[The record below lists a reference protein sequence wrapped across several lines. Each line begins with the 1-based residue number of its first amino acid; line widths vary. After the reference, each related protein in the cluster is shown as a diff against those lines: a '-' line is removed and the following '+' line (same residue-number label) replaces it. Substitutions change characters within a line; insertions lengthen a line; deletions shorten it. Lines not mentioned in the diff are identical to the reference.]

1 MRLRDI
7 LISTVAGLLVIVLI
21 ISAGLRLDYINS
33 QRQEMKLIANEPL
46 KNAPPSLAFAT
57 VAMGAFRGL
66 VVDVLWIRADRLKEE
81 GQFFDA
87 RQLAEWITVL
97 QPRFAQVWVF
107 QAWNMAYNI
116 SAAIPDEQVEQR
128 WQWVKNGYELLRDK
142 GIPMNPHS
150 ILLYQELAR
159 IFQHKIG
166 FITDNAHKYYKLQLA
181 GEMEPLLGSAD
192 NAWFDALA
200 KAPAQWSDI
209 AADPNETALI
219 TALKHA
225 DKNFED
231 ESRFVGNYLSLR
243 QNPSRFDPAAFRV
256 IDRFR
261 GTKALNDFDVFAKA
275 WELRNVWKLDPV
287 LMRELNQTYGP
298 TDYLDPNIH
307 YPLDWRHP
315 DSHAIYWA
323 VLGLR
328 VAGNKVV
335 GIKEGRKEY
344 DVAEENTDRIV
355 AGSLQNL
362 FKYGKIFMY
371 DVPSELPPDRPEAA
385 FGTDVNAPPRMQ
397 KDIFL
402 RPDLRMFDSYSRAAE
417 KIIAKYVDPNIGF
430 DESHTVQLR
439 NMYSNTLVMFYQAG
453 NRKQAQKIYN
463 FLRNRFPYRPEFK
476 EPAVETF
483 VRDYIK
489 VNLENITISK
499 ATDMIMMMLSEAYFR
514 YAVRDDD
521 EAFAREK
528 MAEETYKLYNEKYSD
543 EQRLRIPEFKT
554 VRYNALQDFLRDRQ
568 YPLVMRQ
575 NLISRIQIERPEL
588 YEMLDNIRQ
597 QLLKEYQSQAAN
609 EPASP

>member
-1 MRLRDI
+1 
-7 LISTVAGLLVIVLI
+7 LLVVIFVVT
-21 ISAGLRLDYINS
+21 AGLRLNYINS

-66 VVDVLWIRADRLKEE
+66 VVDILWIRADNLKEQ

-87 RQLAEWITVL
+87 KQLAEWITVL
-97 QPRFAQVWVF
+97 QPRFAQVWSF

-142 GIPMNPHS
+142 GIPLNPHS
-150 ILLYQELAR
+150 ILLYEELAR

-181 GEMEPLLGSAD
+181 LAMEPLLGTAD

-200 KAPAQWSDI
+200 KAPGQWSAI
-209 AADPNETALI
+209 AADPNISPLI
-219 TALKHA
+219 AALKQA

-231 ESRFVGNYLSLR
+231 ESQFVSNYLSLR
-243 QNPSRFDPAAFRV
+243 QNPLRFNPAALRV

-275 WELRNVWKLDPV
+275 WQLRNAWKLDPV
-287 LMRELNQTYGP
+287 LMRELNLTYGP
-298 TDYLDPNIH
+298 VDYLDPNIH

-335 GIKEGRKEY
+335 GVREGRREY

-355 AGSLQNL
+355 ANSLQNL

-371 DVPSELPPDRPEAA
+371 DVPSEQPPDRPEAA
-385 FGTDVNAPPRMQ
+385 FGAEVNAPPRIQ

-417 KIIAKYVDPNIGF
+417 KIIAKYIDPNIGF

-439 NMYSNTLVMFYQAG
+439 NMYGNALVMFYQAG
-453 NRKQAQKIYN
+453 NKKQAQKIYN
-463 FLRNRFPYRPEFK
+463 FLHNRFPYRPEFT

-489 VNLENITISK
+489 ENLQNITISK

-528 MAEETYKLYNEKYSD
+528 MAEDTYKLYNERFSD
-543 EQRLRIPEFKT
+543 EQRLHIPEFK
-554 VRYNALQDFLRDRQ
+554 VLRYNALQDFLSDRQ
-568 YPLVMRQ
+568 YPIVMRQ
-575 NLISRIQIERPEL
+575 NLLGRIKVERPEL
-588 YEMLDNIRQ
+588 AEQFTQIEQ
-597 QLLKEYQSQAAN
+597 QLQKESQSQTAN
-609 EPASP
+609 EPAAP

>member
-1 MRLRDI
+1 MRSRDI
-7 LISTVAGLLVIVLI
+7 LISITAGFLVVIFVVT
-21 ISAGLRLDYINS
+21 AGLRLNYINS
-33 QRQEMKLIANEPL
+33 QRQQMKLIVNEPL

-66 VVDVLWIRADRLKEE
+66 VVDILWIRADNLKEQ

-87 RQLAEWITVL
+87 KQLAEWITVL
-97 QPRFAQVWVF
+97 QPRFAQVWSF

-142 GIPMNPHS
+142 GIPLNPHS
-150 ILLYQELAR
+150 ILLYRELAG

-181 GEMEPLLGSAD
+181 LAMEPLLGPAD

-200 KAPAQWSDI
+200 KAPAQWSAI
-209 AADPNETALI
+209 AADPNISPLI
-219 TALKHA
+219 AALKQA

-231 ESRFVGNYLSLR
+231 ESRFVSNYLSLR
-243 QNPSRFDPAAFRV
+243 QNPLRFDPAALRV

-275 WELRNVWKLDPV
+275 WQLRNAWKLDPA
-287 LMRELNQTYGP
+287 LMRELNLTYGP
-298 TDYLDPNIH
+298 VDYLDPNIH

-328 VAGNKVV
+328 VAGDKVV
-335 GIKEGRKEY
+335 GVREGRKEY

-355 AGSLQNL
+355 ANSLQNL

-371 DVPSELPPDRPEAA
+371 DVPSEQPPDRPETA
-385 FGTDVNAPPRMQ
+385 FGAEVNAPPRMQ

-417 KIIAKYVDPNIGF
+417 KIIAKYIDPNIGF

-439 NMYSNTLVMFYQAG
+439 NMYGNALVMFYQAG
-453 NRKQAQKIYN
+453 NKKQAQKIYN
-463 FLRNRFPYRPEFK
+463 FLHNRFPYRPEFSD
-476 EPAVETF
+476 PSVEIF

-489 VNLENITISK
+489 ENLQNLTISK
-499 ATDMIMMMLSEAYFR
+499 ATDMMMMMLSEAYFR

-528 MAEETYKLYNEKYSD
+528 MAEDTYKLYNEKFSD
-543 EQRLRIPEFKT
+543 EQRLHIPEFK
-554 VRYNALQDFLRDRQ
+554 VLRYNALQDFLSDRQ
-568 YPLVMRQ
+568 YPVVMRQ
-575 NLISRIQIERPEL
+575 NLIGRIKVERPEL
-588 YEMLDNIRQ
+588 AEQFTQIEQ
-597 QLLKEYQSQAAN
+597 QLQKESQPQTTN
-609 EPASP
+609 EPAAP

>member
-1 MRLRDI
+1 
-7 LISTVAGLLVIVLI
+7 
-21 ISAGLRLDYINS
+21 
-33 QRQEMKLIANEPL
+33 
-46 KNAPPSLAFAT
+46 
-57 VAMGAFRGL
+57 
-66 VVDVLWIRADRLKEE
+66 
-81 GQFFDA
+81 
-87 RQLAEWITVL
+87 
-97 QPRFAQVWVF
+97 
-107 QAWNMAYNI
+107 
-116 SAAIPDEQVEQR
+116 
-128 WQWVKNGYELLRDK
+128 
-142 GIPMNPHS
+142 
-150 ILLYQELAR
+150 
-159 IFQHKIG
+159 
-166 FITDNAHKYYKLQLA
+166 
-181 GEMEPLLGSAD
+181 
-192 NAWFDALA
+192 
-200 KAPAQWSDI
+200 
-209 AADPNETALI
+209 
-219 TALKHA
+219 
-225 DKNFED
+225 
-231 ESRFVGNYLSLR
+231 LR

-261 GTKALNDFDVFAKA
+261 GTKTLNDFDVFAKA

-287 LMRELNQTYGP
+287 LMKEINQTYGP

-307 YPLDWRHP
+307 EPLDWRHP

-328 VAGNKVV
+328 VAGDKVV
-335 GIKEGRKEY
+335 GMKGGRKEY

-362 FKYGKIFMY
+362 FKYGKIFIY
-371 DVPSELPPDRPEAA
+371 DVPSELPPDSPEAA
-385 FGTDVNAPPRMQ
+385 FGTDIDAPPRMQ

-439 NMYSNTLVMFYQAG
+439 NMYGNTLVMFYQAG

-463 FLRNRFPYRPEFK
+463 FLRNRFPHRPEFK

-489 VNLENITISK
+489 ESIESITISK
-499 ATDMIMMMLSEAYFR
+499 ATNMIMMMLSEAYFR

-528 MAEETYKLYNEKYSD
+528 MAEETYKLYNEKYGD
-543 EQRLRIPEFKT
+543 ERRLRIPEFKM
-554 VRYNALQDFLRDRQ
+554 VRYNALQDFLNDRQ
-568 YPLVMRQ
+568 YPVVMRR
-575 NLISRIQIERPEL
+575 NLIGRIKIERPEL
-588 YEMLDNIRQ
+588 AEQFSQIEQ